1 MVFLLLIAIGFGR
14 ATWIAALLIFALVS
28 SWTGRK
34 SFWVVSSV
42 VLILVLTVPVVGERV
57 LPGGSVNTSEATLAR
72 VTTGRSELWT
82 ELLRRGAEAMPFGHG
97 WGYTWSLTSTELF
110 GFEGQ
115 FGAEG
120 NGYVFP
126 HNDFLFLYLEFGILG
141 LGLLIV
147 FWLFLIRKI
156 RLLSRSNIEQ
166 VRYDVRV
173 LVPVTV
179 VMFLVQLFDNGFA
192 IRFVAE
198 RFFIVAGLVFGLASL
213 QQDDRWDVADSRSV
227 DTSQG
232 SARLDV

>member
-1 MVFLLLIAIGFGR
+1 
-14 ATWIAALLIFALVS
+14 
-28 SWTGRK
+28 
-34 SFWVVSSV
+34 
-42 VLILVLTVPVVGERV
+42 
-57 LPGGSVNTSEATLAR
+57 
-72 VTTGRSELWT
+72 
-82 ELLRRGAEAMPFGHG
+82 MPFGHG

-156 RLLSRSNIEQ
+156 RLLSRSNDKQ